1 MPAAAVADSVVC
13 MGSQITLTS
22 SDGFVLD
29 AYEARPAGTAKGGVV
44 VIQEIFGVNSHIRSV
59 ADGYAEAGYYAV
71 APALFDRSEK
81 NIELGYTQDD
91 IQVGIGIARGKI
103 DVAKALLDVT
113 AAANRAAQ
121 AGKVGVVGYCWGGML
136 VAQCAVNLGGVVSA
150 CSSYYGGG
158 IGGVVADAPKVP
170 IILHFGEHDHAIPL
184 TEVDSVRAAWPNA
197 IVHVYEGAEHG
208 FNCDQRASY
217 NAASAALAKQRTL
230 EFFGKHL

>member
-1 MPAAAVADSVVC
+1 
-13 MGSQITLTS
+13 MGSNITLTS

-29 AYEARPAGTAKGGVV
+29 AYEARPTGQTKGGVV

-59 ADGYAEAGYYAV
+59 VDGYAADGYYAV
-71 APALFDRSEK
+71 APALFDRVEK
-81 NIELGYTQDD
+81 DVELGYTQAD
-91 IQVGIGIARGKI
+91 IEAGIGIARGKV
-103 DVAKALLDVT
+103 DLQKALLDLT

-136 VAQCAVNLGGVVSA
+136 TAQCAVNLGGVVSA

-158 IGGVVADAPKVP
+158 IGAVVAQSPKVP
-170 IILHFGEHDHAIPL
+170 IILHFGERDHAIAL
-184 TEVDSVRAAWPNA
+184 TEVDSVKAAWPNA
-197 IVHVYEGAEHG
+197 IVHVYQGAEHG